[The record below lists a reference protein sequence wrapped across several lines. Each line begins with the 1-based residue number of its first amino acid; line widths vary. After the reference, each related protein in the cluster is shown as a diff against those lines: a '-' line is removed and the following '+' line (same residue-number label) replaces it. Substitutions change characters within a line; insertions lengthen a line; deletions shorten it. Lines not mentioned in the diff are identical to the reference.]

1 MEKVVKDLKSTPKGT
16 KKVNG
21 STSEKS
27 TPKVEKSS
35 TKVDEMLR
43 PSAES
48 RIKKLQNFQLM
59 ADKHAFLQ
67 NKKDELEK
75 FIISSDGTKEKIT
88 LSNAKGFN
96 MDISNSQVVEE
107 ITEVVAKKLQT
118 FLDASEKEILKYS
131 I

>member
-1 MEKVVKDLKSTPKGT
+1 
-16 KKVNG
+16 
-21 STSEKS
+21 
-27 TPKVEKSS
+27 
-35 TKVDEMLR
+35 
-43 PSAES
+43 
-48 RIKKLQNFQLM
+48 M